1 MSRTITGAMAAQLAL
16 KQIAP
21 VFFVEMDFLSGFVR
35 MWNGLGTLSWNGQS
49 WLGGGQLMSLSQV
62 EETREIEATT
72 LSMSLS
78 AVDPVMVSVAYGD
91 FSQGRPA
98 KIWLG
103 LIDVA
108 SGQVVSDPVAIFQGR
123 MDTISDEDSGESAT
137 ITVSAESNLADLRR
151 LRARFFTD
159 QDQQRLFSNDR
170 SFRFIPSIQDR
181 NIFWGAREGSPQI
194 AQNT

>member
-1 MSRTITGAMAAQLAL
+1 MSRSLSGSMSAELAL

-21 VFFVEMDFLSGFVR
+21 VFFIELSFLSGFVR
-35 MWNGLGTLSWNGQS
+35 MWNGLGTINWNSQS
-49 WLGGGQLMSLSQV
+49 WLGGGQLMSLSQI

-72 LSMSLS
+72 LSMTLS
-78 AVDPVMVSVAYGD
+78 AVDPTMVSLAYGD

-103 LIDVA
+103 LLNTALGTVID
-108 SGQVVSDPVAIFQGR
+108 DPVAIFQGR
-123 MDTISDEDSGESAT
+123 MDTISDEDSGDTAT

-151 LRARFFTD
+151 LRARFYTD
-159 QDQQRLFSNDR
+159 QDQLRLFSGDR
-170 SFRFIPSIQDR
+170 SLRFIPSLQDR

-194 AQNT
+194 AQV